1 MPLLRGL
8 RILEQQETS
17 RTLKNIIGQ
26 ISATIEGGGLLSEAL
41 AAYPRVFNGLY
52 INMVKAGEL
61 GGALELTLE
70 RLAEFIEKAQK
81 IKGKVKSAMFYPA
94 AVMFVAA
101 VIVAV
106 MMVFVIPRFRAVFEG
121 LTGSANLPGFTSFI
135 FRVSEFM
142 TSHALLT
149 LGAGAVCTVAF
160 VSFLRTKWGREVF
173 DQIKLKMPILGKVF
187 RKASIS
193 RFARTLGTLMGTG
206 VPVLQALN
214 IVKETVGNVVVS
226 RAVSSIHDNVK
237 EGETITAPLRA
248 SRVFPPVII
257 GMVDVGEQTGA
268 LPDMLMKIADNY
280 DNEVDNAASAM
291 TSLLQPLLIVFLAV
305 VVGSIVI
312 AMFLPLIHIT
322 THGFDGPNADN

>member
-1 MPLLRGL
+1 
-8 RILEQQETS
+8 
-17 RTLKNIIGQ
+17 
-26 ISATIEGGGLLSEAL
+26 
-41 AAYPRVFNGLY
+41 
-52 INMVKAGEL
+52 
-61 GGALELTLE
+61 
-70 RLAEFIEKAQK
+70 
-81 IKGKVKSAMFYPA
+81 
-94 AVMFVAA
+94 
-101 VIVAV
+101 
-106 MMVFVIPRFRAVFEG
+106 
-121 LTGSANLPGFTSFI
+121 
-135 FRVSEFM
+135 
-142 TSHALLT
+142 LT